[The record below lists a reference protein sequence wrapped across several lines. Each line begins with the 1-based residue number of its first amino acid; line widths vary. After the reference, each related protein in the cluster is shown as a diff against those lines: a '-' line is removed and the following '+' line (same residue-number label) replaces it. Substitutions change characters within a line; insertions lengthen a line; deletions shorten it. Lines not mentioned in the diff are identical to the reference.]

1 MNGDLLLHPKYFDR
15 NIKWINWK
23 KKLDNDLDIRKGFSG
38 SPMSYLMIDKSELSN
53 VISLVD
59 IFDRQQREVLG
70 KPK

>member
-1 MNGDLLLHPKYFDR
+1 MDGDLLLHLKYFDR